1 MKRKKWVNKVIALLL
16 AAIMIVPSSLGT
28 VAYAQEPEVSSEQTQ
43 TIQNADENISE
54 ASEQE
59 TTDASQK
66 EQEKKETQDTQG
78 TESKETQKEDSYEV
92 KLSKADNGL
101 LSFPISED
109 DLVKADVENS
119 TQSILDASEEN
130 VEYESKDSY
139 EENTEVKVQ
148 TSADYGYELDKVE
161 LEDKSGE
168 VLQELSV
175 DEEGIATFTMPEE
188 NVKVAATFKEI
199 PESVIED
206 AEIDLQ
212 TTASDYEIATRAA
225 GTKSIYLNVPGNKI
239 WYGRY
244 NTRYYTTNEGQV
256 AYCMNPL
263 LKTPGAGWYTGSL
276 ISDGSSRKAFYYA
289 YGGPGYSQFVNRYG
303 WIWNG
308 VRDLEYAYSQFCHIP
323 MQNTHCII
331 IRRPIMRF
339 MDYQTL
345 QKII

>member
-119 TQSILDASEEN
+119 TQSILDASEED
-130 VEYESKDSY
+130 VEYESKHGCQQLVY
-139 EENTEVKVQ
+139 
-148 TSADYGYELDKVE
+148 AEL
-161 LEDKSGE
+161 
-168 VLQELSV
+168 Q
-175 DEEGIATFTMPEE
+175 
-188 NVKVAATFKEI
+188 
-199 PESVIED
+199 
-206 AEIDLQ
+206 
-212 TTASDYEIATRAA
+212 
-225 GTKSIYLNVPGNKI
+225 
-239 WYGRY
+239 
-244 NTRYYTTNEGQV
+244 
-256 AYCMNPL
+256 
-263 LKTPGAGWYTGSL
+263 
-276 ISDGSSRKAFYYA
+276 AFY
-289 YGGPGYSQFVNRYG
+289 Q
-303 WIWNG
+303 
-308 VRDLEYAYSQFCHIP
+308 
-323 MQNTHCII
+323 CI
-331 IRRPIMRF
+331 
-339 MDYQTL
+339 
-345 QKII
+345 

>member
-66 EQEKKETQDTQG
+66 EQEKKETQDT
-78 TESKETQKEDSYEV
+78 ESKETQKEDSYEV

-119 TQSILDASEEN
+119 TQSILDASEED

-188 NVKVAATFKEI
+188 NVK
-199 PESVIED
+199 
-206 AEIDLQ
+206 
-212 TTASDYEIATRAA
+212 
-225 GTKSIYLNVPGNKI
+225 
-239 WYGRY
+239 
-244 NTRYYTTNEGQV
+244 
-256 AYCMNPL
+256 
-263 LKTPGAGWYTGSL
+263 
-276 ISDGSSRKAFYYA
+276 
-289 YGGPGYSQFVNRYG
+289 
-303 WIWNG
+303 
-308 VRDLEYAYSQFCHIP
+308 
-323 MQNTHCII
+323 
-331 IRRPIMRF
+331 
-339 MDYQTL
+339 
-345 QKII
+345 